1 MGIVG
6 VFSLISPYGVR
17 VRGFLCGGLGLR
29 VAQSSGLGL
38 WAFQSVG
45 SGLRVFQDSGLGLR
59 VRSPDDH
66 VILLIPLYLAGVFL
80 LFLFPHPLFP
90 SHH

>member
-6 VFSLISPYGVR
+6 DFSLISPYGVR
-17 VRGFLCGGLGLR
+17 VRVFPGGASGLR
-29 VAQSSGLGL
+29 VIQSS
-38 WAFQSVG
+38 G
-45 SGLRVFQDSGLGLR
+45 SGLRVFPDSGLGLR
-59 VRSPDDH
+59 VRSPDGH
-66 VILLIPLYLAGVFL
+66 VMLLNSLYLTGVVS